1 MRFLKRH
8 RTALASGVVLVVGA
22 ATLVVFALSANGYA
36 VRHVDLNDGGIWVT
50 SDSDGLFGRLN
61 RPAGALD
68 GAFYPPGGAQAAYQ
82 LDVFQD
88 DAAVV
93 AWDRGAGKLFP
104 VDVDRAVAEGDQAVP
119 VSAGDHVGLAGG
131 SLAVLDPAAGKVRA
145 TRLDPDSAAAIAGIG
160 PGAAPVAD
168 LGPSSGGTS
177 TAGADAD
184 VAVGPDGSVYAVSTN
199 GRVAIL
205 RPDGTGFD
213 PPTYTRLTA
222 AVRSVAATVVG
233 DQLVVLDPSSGTV
246 VLPDGVAVS
255 IGASGAVLQQP
266 GPAAD
271 AVLVATTKS
280 LLSVSLSDGRSTVLS
295 GAGTGAPA
303 APVRLGDCVH
313 AAWAGAPGAYV
324 RSCDGGPARPGNLRD
339 LAALVHPEFRV
350 NRDAIVLN
358 DLATGALWDLQNRQK
373 VDDWNAVRP
382 PPVRKQNDKSN
393 NANVA
398 QNVQDQPP
406 KAVDDTLGARPGR
419 TTVLHVLDN
428 DSDPSGNILAVAS
441 VTAPDNPAA
450 TLAIAPD
457 GQSVEIAMPPGSGDV
472 HFKYT
477 VDDGKGLNATASVT
491 VNARGPNDEQT
502 PQPRTGFQPKV
513 WTVAAGG
520 TLSLPVLSD
529 WRDFDGDPVVL
540 ASASATA
547 GSVTTT
553 PDGFLDYTAPPN
565 GGPQTVHYTVSDGI
579 GAPVPATIQ
588 VAVQSPTATTPVA
601 ATAEPDV
608 AKGQVGQPIAIH
620 PLANDLPG
628 ADPTEPTARLTLPG
642 AVPAVGGL
650 TVDTD
655 TRTGTV
661 TVTAATAGTYVLTYN
676 AAFGNAP
683 FARGTIRVDVVAAP
697 TSPQPPVA
705 MPDIAVLHGQA
716 PVTVDV
722 LANDYDPAGLVL
734 AVQHAT
740 PADAGSQ
747 LQVAVLKG
755 HWLRIDALT
764 PALHPNPEV
773 VRYTVTDGVTAPV
786 TGEVTVTQLPA
797 PANDTPV
804 PQDDYATVRAGD
816 LVSVPVLDNDTD
828 PGGDPITLVR
838 DVPGAP
844 GPGQLTVTS
853 AGGTSG
859 AANGTA
865 YVSGTAVTFVAPPT
879 VPGQETV
886 TVAYVA
892 QDPAGD
898 QAVGHAHVTIDPAP
912 SAADPD
918 QPPAP
923 QPIEARA
930 VAGDTVI
937 LTVPTTGV
945 DPDGDSVT
953 VVGVGSAPTLG
964 RITAIGAGSLTYQAY
979 PSSAGTDGFSYLV
992 TDRYGRT
999 GQASVRIAVV
1009 PPGDPQP
1016 PVAVDDIVTAAPG
1029 AHVAIDPLANDLI
1042 APDDTVTIAP
1052 LDTTNPGIG
1061 TTATLASPSGPVRL
1075 TAPGLTGK
1083 PLVVR
1088 YAETDGIG
1096 EPSSANIVVHAQA
1109 GYDIPPVAV
1118 DATAHPAPGAHT
1130 VDVDV
1135 LSADADPDG
1144 DSSALVISHVYA
1156 AGTHIDG
1163 RRVTLPV
1170 LAYPQNVPY
1179 EIRDAGGATAVAV
1192 IHVPSV
1198 GAGAPYLKPGQSI
1211 TLARN
1216 GTTTVSLPTLVA
1228 DPAGHPVRFTTTDQ
1242 VWASPST
1249 GLTAREQGETQ
1260 LVVTARADYAG
1271 PAAVTFQVT
1280 DGTSLTD
1287 PHAHTAVLTVPVQ
1300 VGPPTPVLRCPA
1312 DPITAIEGGAP
1323 VKVDVSSVCH
1333 VWVPDPASL
1342 AAQRY
1347 SAAWQG
1353 PAGGLTLGGAG
1364 THVLSVT
1371 AAGSTA
1377 PGTEGTLTV
1386 GVVGAAVTPAPLRF
1400 RVAAAA
1406 PPSMAPVTVDGVKA
1420 GDTATVDVTS
1430 YVRSQLRDPAVSVV
1444 GVTQTG
1450 GPPASVGHA
1459 GTTVRIAPNQQAH
1472 GTLTFAV
1479 VVTDVS
1485 DPNRTDRR
1493 ATGQITLHVLGVPDA
1508 PGTPVPGLTVLN
1520 RVVSLSW
1527 ATPANNGAPVDSYE
1541 VDYGGG
1547 RQTCPA
1553 SPCDITGL
1561 ANGTSYTFTVKAHN
1575 LVGWSQPSGGSAPAV
1590 PNTVPGAV
1598 TGMTTSDPQDGS
1610 LHVSWNSA
1618 PDDGTPVLHYEVTWT
1633 GGGAQT
1639 VTGTSTTA
1647 TGLTNDDTYTFTVIA
1662 VNAQGPG
1669 PSATVVGQ
1677 SAGAPTTPAA
1687 PTLAATNS
1695 ADSSSKAVVV
1705 SWSADDPNG
1714 PGPTTYT
1721 VDRTGGGSGKTVCGG
1736 VTATSCDDDGLANDG
1751 TVYTYTVTAA
1761 NSATGTGHTSPPSAG
1776 TTMEASATPD
1786 PITGVSAA
1794 PTGNDGQAT
1803 VTFDAPASHGAAST
1817 VSCTANGSGC
1827 GSWTF
1832 SPNGQRGVT
1841 ETINGLSNGANETVT
1856 LTDCN
1861 GSKGGAYAGNPCDA
1875 GASTSVTT
1883 YGPIKNLTISPSAS
1897 GTNVNYAIG
1906 VDPNGRPATVHVQTS
1921 HGFSQSFTTGVG
1933 QWNWSG
1939 SDNVGYSTTDTVT
1952 VTVSDSGRATVSG
1965 SNAATT
1971 GPPPPPPPTVTVSRG
1986 APCGAACPS
1995 SVCNDPSCAYIH
2007 VQTAN
2012 FGGTV
2017 TCSFNSQH
2025 GAGGWSNENYGA
2037 NQSKD
2042 SWNFFGYPGEW
2053 VQVTCG
2059 GVASPQTPW

>member
-1 MRFLKRH
+1 VRFLKRH

-22 ATLVVFALSANGYA
+22 ATLVVFALSADGYA

-50 SDSDGLFGRLN
+50 SDTDGLFGRLN

-68 GAFYPPGGAQAAYQ
+68 AAFYPPGGAQSAYQ

-104 VDVDRAVAEGDQAVP
+104 VDVDRAVAAGEQAVP
-119 VSAGDHVGLAGG
+119 VSAGDRVGLAGG
-131 SLAVLDPAAGKVRA
+131 TLAVLDPSSGKVRA
-145 TRLDPDSAAAIAGIG
+145 TRLDPESPAAAITGIG
-160 PGAAPVAD
+160 PGATPVAD
-168 LGPSSGGTS
+168 LGPDSAS
-177 TAGADAD
+177 AD
-184 VAVGPDGSVYAVSTN
+184 VAVGQDGSVYAVSSS
-199 GRVAIL
+199 GRVAIV
-205 RPDGTGFD
+205 RPDGAGFD
-213 PPTYTRLTA
+213 APTNGRLTA
-222 AVRSVAATVVG
+222 AVRSVVTTVVG
-233 DQLVVLDPSSGTV
+233 DRLVVLDPSTGTV
-246 VLPDGVAVS
+246 VLPDGAGAS
-255 IGASGAVLQQP
+255 IGASAGAVLQQP
-266 GPAAD
+266 GPDAD

-280 LLSVSLSDGRSTVLS
+280 LLSVSLSDGRATVLS
-295 GAGTGAPA
+295 SAGTGAPA

-313 AAWAGAPGAYV
+313 AAWAGSPGAYV

-339 LAALVHPEFRV
+339 LGALVHPEFRV

-358 DLATGALWDLQNRQK
+358 DLASGALWDVENRLK

-393 NANVA
+393 NENAA
-398 QNVQDQPP
+398 QNVRDQPP

-457 GQSVEIAMPPGSGDV
+457 GQSVEIAMPAGSGDV

-491 VNARGPNDEQT
+491 VTARGRNDEQT
-502 PQPRTGFQPKV
+502 PQPRAGFQPKA

-520 TLSLPVLSD
+520 TLSLPVLPD

-540 ASASATA
+540 ASATATV

-565 GGPQTVHYTVSDGI
+565 GGQQTVHYTVSDGI
-579 GAPVPATIQ
+579 GAPVPATVQ
-588 VAVQSPTATTPVA
+588 VIVQPPTAATPVA
-601 ATAEPDV
+601 AVAQPDV
-608 AKGQVGQPIAIH
+608 AKGEVGQPIEIH

-628 ADPTEPTARLTLPG
+628 ADPTDPNARLALPG
-642 AVPAVGGL
+642 AVPAVSGL
-650 TVDTD
+650 DVTTD

-661 TVTAATAGTYVLTYN
+661 TVTAPTAGTYVLTYS

-697 TSPQPPVA
+697 TSPQVPVA
-705 MPDIAVLHGQA
+705 MPDTAVLHGAA

-734 AVQHAT
+734 AVQHAA
-740 PADAGSQ
+740 PVDAGSQ
-747 LQVAVLKG
+747 LRVAVVKG
-755 HWLRIDALT
+755 HWLRIDAQT
-764 PALHPNPEV
+764 PALQPNPEI
-773 VRYTVTDGVTAPV
+773 VRYTVTDGVTSPV

-844 GPGQLTVTS
+844 GSGRLTVTS
-853 AGGTSG
+853 ASGTT
-859 AANGTA
+859 GTA
-865 YVSGTAVTFVAPPT
+865 YVSGSGVMFVAPST
-879 VPGQETV
+879 VAGQQTV

-898 QAVGHAHVTIDPAP
+898 QAVGHLHVTIDPAA

-923 QPIEARA
+923 QPIETRA
-930 VAGDTVI
+930 VAGDTVT
-937 LTVPTTGV
+937 LSVPTTGV
-945 DPDGDSVT
+945 DPDGDSVC

-979 PSSAGTDGFSYLV
+979 PSSAGTDAFTYLV

-999 GQASVRIAVV
+999 GQATIRVAVV

-1029 AHVAIDPLANDLI
+1029 VHVAVDPLANDLI
-1042 APDDTVTIAP
+1042 APDDTVTVAP

-1061 TTATLASPSGPVRL
+1061 TAATLASAGGPVRL
-1075 TAPGLTGK
+1075 TAPGLAGK
-1083 PLVVR
+1083 PFVVR

-1096 EPSSANIVVHAQA
+1096 DPSSADIVMHAQA
-1109 GYDIPPVAV
+1109 GYNIPPIAV
-1118 DATAHPAPGAHT
+1118 DTTAHPAPGAHS

-1135 LSADADPDG
+1135 LSGDADPDG
-1144 DSSALVISHVYA
+1144 DSAALTISHVYA
-1156 AGTHIDG
+1156 AGAHVNG
-1163 RRVTLPV
+1163 AKVTLPV

-1179 EIRDAGGATAVAV
+1179 EIRDGGGATAVAV
-1192 IHVPSV
+1192 IHVPAV

-1211 TLARN
+1211 TVARN

-1228 DPAGHPVRFTTTDQ
+1228 DPAGHPLRFTTTDQ

-1271 PAAVTFQVT
+1271 PAAVAFQVT

-1287 PHAHTAVLTVPVQ
+1287 PHAHTAVITVPVQ
-1300 VGPPTPVLRCPA
+1300 VGPSTPVLRCPA
-1312 DPITAIEGGAP
+1312 DPITVIEGGAP

-1333 VWVPDPASL
+1333 VWVPDPATL
-1342 AAQRY
+1342 ATQRY
-1347 SAAWQG
+1347 SASWQG
-1353 PAGGLTLGGAG
+1353 SSGGLTLGGAG

-1371 AAGSTA
+1371 AAGSTT
-1377 PGTEGTLTV
+1377 PGAVGRLTV
-1386 GVVGAAVTPAPLRF
+1386 GVAGADVTPAQLRF
-1400 RVAAAA
+1400 RVTAAA

-1420 GDTATVDVTS
+1420 GDTASVDVTS

-1444 GVTQTG
+1444 SATQTG
-1450 GPPASVGHA
+1450 GMPASVSHA
-1459 GTTVRIAPNQQAH
+1459 GATVRISPNPQAH

-1485 DPNRTDRR
+1485 DPTRTDRR
-1493 ATGQITLHVLGVPDA
+1493 ATGQITMHVLGVPDA
-1508 PGTPVPGLTVLN
+1508 PGTPAPGLTVLN

-1527 ATPANNGAPVDSYE
+1527 SAPANNGAPIDSYE

-1547 RQTCPA
+1547 HQTCAA

-1575 LVGWSQPSGGSAPAV
+1575 LVGWSPPSGGSAPAV

-1610 LHVSWNSA
+1610 LHVSWNA
-1618 PDDGTPVLHYEVTWT
+1618 PQDDGTPVLHYEVTWT
-1633 GGGAQT
+1633 GGGAAT

-1662 VNAQGPG
+1662 VNAQGLG

-1677 SAGAPTTPAA
+1677 SAGAPATPSA
-1687 PTLAATNS
+1687 PTLAAADS

-1721 VDRTGGGSGKTVCGG
+1721 VDRTGGGSGKTVCSA

-1761 NSATGTGHTSPPSAG
+1761 NSAPGSAHTSPPSAG
-1776 TTMEASATPD
+1776 TAVEASATPD

-1803 VTFDAPASHGAAST
+1803 VSFDAPVSHGATST
-1817 VSCTANGSGC
+1817 VSCTANGTGC

-1841 ETINGLSNGANETVT
+1841 ETITGLANGTGETIT

-1861 GSKGGAYAGNPCDA
+1861 GSKGGAYAGNPCDS
-1875 GASTSVTT
+1875 GVSTSVTT
-1883 YGPIKNLTISPSAS
+1883 YGPIKSLTISPSVS
-1897 GTNVNYAIG
+1897 GTNVNYAVG

-1921 HGFSQSFTTGVG
+1921 HGFSQDFTTGTG

-1939 SDNVGYSTTDTVT
+1939 GDNVGYSTTDTIT
-1952 VTVSDSGRATVSG
+1952 VTVSDPGRATVSG

-1986 APCGAACPS
+1986 ASCGQTCINAGCTS
-1995 SVCNDPSCAYIH
+1995 SCQYIH

-2012 FGGTV
+2012 FGGNV
-2017 TCSFNSQH
+2017 TCTFNSQH
-2025 GAGGWSNENYGA
+2025 GSGGFVSQTYAA

-2042 SWNFFGYPGEW
+2042 SFNWFGFPGQW

-2059 GVASPQTPW
+2059 GVSSPQTPW